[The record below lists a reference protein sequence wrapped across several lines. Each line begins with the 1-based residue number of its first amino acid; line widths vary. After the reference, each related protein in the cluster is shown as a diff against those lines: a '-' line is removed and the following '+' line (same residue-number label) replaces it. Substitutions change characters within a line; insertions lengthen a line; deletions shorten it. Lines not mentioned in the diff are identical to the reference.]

1 MLKELLESLGITK
14 EIRIAIYTA
23 CVTAVAMYFIGDKFL
38 FTERAAILSQSK
50 NDIETLKATNQKQE
64 KQLADYLSAIEQ
76 RNTRLA
82 ELSKEISRLQPYER
96 TLPEWKKA
104 LDDERMK
111 SSNLQ
116 DQLNQ
121 MSQGSRDSKQAMDS
135 CTAERNDLRASVSKL
150 NGVVASYGPI
160 LDRRN
165 EVREIE
171 KNKNSVEMKISELDG
186 DSINR
191 TFYTQKIEQLKRV
204 SAEYQQQLLQL
215 RQCTR

>member
-14 EIRIAIYTA
+14 EIRIVIYTA
-23 CVTAVAMYFIGDKFL
+23 CVTAAAMYFICDKLL
-38 FTERAAILSQSK
+38 FAERSAILSQNK
-50 NDIETLKATNQKQE
+50 NDIDALKSVNQNQGT
-64 KQLADYLSAIEQ
+64 QLANYLAEIEQ

-82 ELSKEISRLQPYER
+82 DLSKEISRLQPYEQA
-96 TLPEWKKA
+96 LPEWKKA

-116 DQLNQ
+116 EHLNQ
-121 MSQGSRDSKQAMDS
+121 VSQGVRDTKQTMDS
-135 CTAERNDLRASVSKL
+135 CTAERNDLRASLSKL
-150 NGVVASYGPI
+150 NGIVASYGPI

-165 EVREIE
+165 EMKEIE
-171 KNKNSVEMKISELDG
+171 RNKNSVETKIAELDG

-191 TFYTQKIEQLKRV
+191 VFYTQKIEQLKRV

-215 RQCTR
+215 RQCK

>member
-14 EIRIAIYTA
+14 EIRIVIYTA

-38 FTERAAILSQSK
+38 FTERSAILSQNK
-50 NDIETLKATNQKQE
+50 NDIDTLKSANQKQE
-64 KQLADYLSAIEQ
+64 KQLADYLTAIEQ

-82 ELSKEISRLQPYER
+82 DLSKEISRLQPYEQA
-96 TLPEWKKA
+96 LPEWKKA
-104 LDDERMK
+104 LDDERVK

-116 DQLNQ
+116 EQLNQ
-121 MSQGSRDSKQAMDS
+121 VSQGSRDTKQAMDS

-150 NGVVASYGPI
+150 NGIVTSYGPI

-165 EVREIE
+165 EVKEIE
-171 KNKNSVEMKISELDG
+171 RNKDSVEMKIAELDG

-191 TFYTQKIEQLKRV
+191 TFYSQKIDQLKRV

-215 RQCTR
+215 RQCK